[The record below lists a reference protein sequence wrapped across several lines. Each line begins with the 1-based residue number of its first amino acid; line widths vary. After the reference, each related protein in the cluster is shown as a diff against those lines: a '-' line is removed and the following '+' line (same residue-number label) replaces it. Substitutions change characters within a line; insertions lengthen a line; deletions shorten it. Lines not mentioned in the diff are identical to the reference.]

1 MAIKLHG
8 PEKLPAQG
16 VTRVVFKPWK
26 NHMLNFLAQDLDNHR
41 FMENGAYSTWRPLQH
56 HPPPNSRIPELAA
69 NDNVTNLELRAYLGD
84 TPEQFAAR
92 PLNEKDEAKV
102 TAQAEK
108 LNMRNAQLAKMIQV
122 IKLYLHH
129 NEQTEI
135 DNDCS
140 SVSWI
145 FEFLEKRYNIQ
156 SRGVNL
162 LKLADCKYK
171 SGDDYHT
178 YYRELYSSISDNLRR
193 KEDNDLNGAK
203 LAEDEKISP
212 TFKDFIILS
221 ALNNIDPRL
230 PAKVKQDYEL
240 QLNQKG
246 VYLSDIQVSIF
257 QAIPSMLESLN
268 RDANLSAV
276 ASARSLNLTDST
288 EVSLDAFSLQGRSRG
303 GGRGSY
309 MGRGGGGSQPRGRG
323 GSSSGNHWRGH
334 DGKRDHSE
342 KYCRLCRVARK
353 PKAVYE
359 SHNTGQCGFFTN
371 ADRRSMRAELNA
383 MSLDGDDVGEDEAWA
398 DEQDHQAESE
408 AAQGSGQQDI

>member
-1 MAIKLHG
+1 M
-8 PEKLPAQG
+8 
-16 VTRVVFKPWK
+16 
-26 NHMLNFLAQDLDNHR
+26 
-41 FMENGAYSTWRPLQH
+41 
-56 HPPPNSRIPELAA
+56 
-69 NDNVTNLELRAYLGD
+69 
-84 TPEQFAAR
+84 
-92 PLNEKDEAKV
+92 
-102 TAQAEK
+102 
-108 LNMRNAQLAKMIQV
+108 
-122 IKLYLHH
+122 
-129 NEQTEI
+129 
-135 DNDCS
+135 
-140 SVSWI
+140 
-145 FEFLEKRYNIQ
+145 
-156 SRGVNL
+156 

-309 MGRGGGGSQPRGRG
+309 MGRGGGGIQPRGRG

-398 DEQDHQAESE
+398 DEQDNQESD